1 VRRALEI
8 AVGGL
13 ETEIDWYYI
22 KQGRLA
28 KVIADARA
36 LIARSEA
43 GEYEAPKEV
52 LKESDP
58 AVGVLS
64 EGAVIM
70 LRRTLDKLEGILKER
85 TKS

>member
-1 VRRALEI
+1 
-8 AVGGL
+8 VGGL
-13 ETEIDWYYI
+13 GTEIEWYYI

-28 KVIADARA
+28 RAIEDARA
-36 LIARSEA
+36 LIARSEV

-70 LRRTLDKLEGILKER
+70 LRRTLDKLDAISKER
-85 TKS
+85 TKSS